1 MQKLRAVISFVR
13 LAVLA
18 TLALPVYAQVQP
30 NVQLDQTPQINPLL
44 GAPTVT
50 ITKVNLLTADHLSQV
65 GLEWSVQKPTLTQ
78 ITRFSFSLEIDYQNG
93 KSQSLTKL
101 VSDGSART
109 TSFTGLPGFPATGAK
124 TTLTTVYTTAGNI
137 TETEDFN
144 LGSTTPPPP
153 RPQPLDI
160 TQVSWLTPGCNIN
173 QHCFE
178 VKWSA
183 NTNFASLQSFNSFN
197 VKLDVTYSDG
207 ATTSGSVNASASER
221 QKIIVVPKPSS
232 GSPQTAK
239 ATINAAV
246 TLTGSTTVVKQTP

>member
-1 MQKLRAVISFVR
+1 MQKLSAVISFVT
-13 LAVLA
+13 LAVLT

-30 NVQLDQTPQINPLL
+30 NVQFDQTPQINPLL
-44 GAPTVT
+44 GAPTVAL
-50 ITKVNLLTADHLSQV
+50 TKVNLLTADHLSQV

-78 ITRFSFSLEIDYQNG
+78 ITRFSFSLEIGYQNG
-93 KSQSLTKL
+93 KEQSLTKL
-101 VSDGSART
+101 VSDGGARA
-109 TSFTGLPGFPATGAK
+109 TSFTGLPGFAAASTK
-124 TTLTTVYTTAGNI
+124 TILTTVYATPGNI

-144 LGSTTPPPP
+144 LGVTAPPPL

-160 TQVSWLTPGCNIN
+160 TQVSRLTSGCIN
-173 QHCFE
+173 QDCFE

-183 NTNFASLQSFNSFN
+183 STNFASLQSFNSFN

-207 ATTSGSVNASASER
+207 TTVSGNANASASER
-221 QKIIVVPKPSS
+221 QKIIAVPKSSS